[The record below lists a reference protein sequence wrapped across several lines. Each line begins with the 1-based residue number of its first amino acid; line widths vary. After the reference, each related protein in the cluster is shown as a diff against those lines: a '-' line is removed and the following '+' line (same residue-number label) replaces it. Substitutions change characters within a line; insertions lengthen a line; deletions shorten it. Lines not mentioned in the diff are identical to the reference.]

1 MVRLGAAKNIT
12 RRAFTR
18 IPASGAESLG
28 HRIPVC

>member
-18 IPASGAESLG
+18 IPASGAESLA
-28 HRIPVC
+28 CTALD